1 MDTEKIKKANIDN
14 LTTLWKKMGAK
25 TQVTSTQVEYY
36 SAPSWPNRCWF
47 DWDIDTD
54 SIDEIEGVLDILR
67 QNQIVPIW
75 DKTGC
80 KVGRLEQTLINSGFS
95 VMLEQTAMELNAK
108 DFSAQDLPT
117 SVIKLVSSAEDVETW
132 VEVGSKAFGYQ
143 IDAQVI
149 SRLVSDD
156 DIKLFIYYY
165 ENTPAGTALL
175 CKTSEVIGVHQ
186 VGVSPEFQG
195 KRIGSSLMKFLISV
209 CREWQGEFITLQASS
224 AGKGLYERLGF
235 KPQFM
240 IRSYRRK

>member
-1 MDTEKIKKANIDN
+1 MDTEKFKKANINN

-25 TQVTSTQVEYY
+25 AKITSTQVEYY

-54 SIDEIEGVLDILR
+54 SIDDIEGVLATIKQD
-67 QNQIVPIW
+67 QIIPIW
-75 DKTGC
+75 DKTGS
-80 KVGRLEQTLINSGFS
+80 KVGRLEHTLINNGFS
-95 VMLEQTAMELNAK
+95 VMLEQTAMVLNAK
-108 DFSAQDLPT
+108 DFSAQDFST
-117 SVIKLVSSAEDVETW
+117 SEIKLVNSAEDVETW

-143 IDAQVI
+143 IDTQVI
-149 SRLVSDD
+149 NRLVSDE

-175 CKTSEVIGVHQ
+175 CKTDKAIGVHQ

-209 CREWQGEFITLQASS
+209 CKEWQGEFITLHAST
-224 AGKGLYERLGF
+224 AGKGLYERLRF